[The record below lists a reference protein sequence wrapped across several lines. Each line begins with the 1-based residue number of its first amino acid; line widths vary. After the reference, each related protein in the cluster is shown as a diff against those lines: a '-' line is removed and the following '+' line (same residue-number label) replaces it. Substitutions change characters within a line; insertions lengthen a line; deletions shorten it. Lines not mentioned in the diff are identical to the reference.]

1 MNGAHKCPY
10 TFKVKMIKVIKIST
24 GEEIV
29 GEVDVDYKMKDPCIL
44 QMVPSRSDPTKGMMA
59 LIPYASHI
67 KNSSIELSP
76 EHIIWEGEPVE
87 ELYNQY
93 NSIYGSGIQL
103 ASSILR

>member
-1 MNGAHKCPY
+1 
-10 TFKVKMIKVIKIST
+10 MIKVIKIST